1 MSHFS
6 LQYEIFHRDA
16 IHLYFCLFE
25 DVTDCCILIRSEHA
39 LNDLP
44 QSDSS
49 IHKRSTA
56 LERSVKYFTGGL
68 KLVLKRQPH
77 TEFRCGSR
85 HIDFW
90 FAWKTPNLSMHHLL
104 EHINQDIKRRNSKDK
119 DSTVNKTEYQSKK
132 IQQVNPSG
140 PDQQSNH
147 QSPTISSIEPS

>member
-1 MSHFS
+1 MTGTSCTDEAGVKVPSFQNVTFF

-39 LNDLP
+39 LYDLP

-68 KLVLKRQPH
+68 KLVLQRQPH

-90 FAWKTPNLSMHHLL
+90 FA
-104 EHINQDIKRRNSKDK
+104 
-119 DSTVNKTEYQSKK
+119 
-132 IQQVNPSG
+132 
-140 PDQQSNH
+140 
-147 QSPTISSIEPS
+147 